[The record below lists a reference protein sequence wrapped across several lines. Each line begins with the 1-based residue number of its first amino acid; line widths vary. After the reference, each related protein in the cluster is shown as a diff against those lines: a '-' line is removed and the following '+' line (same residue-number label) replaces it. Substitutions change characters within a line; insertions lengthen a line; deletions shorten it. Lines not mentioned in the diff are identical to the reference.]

1 MTRLYNRASFDQH
14 LAKTVELCQS
24 SGQAACLLIAD
35 IDRFKVINDTY
46 GHPTGDVV
54 IRLVSEV
61 LTRAFPRKNDFVAR
75 YAGDEFAVIIA
86 ETSTDDAQT
95 LGKRL
100 MDSVRSQTIITDT
113 GTKGH
118 VTLSV
123 GLSGLRRNDTSAA
136 WLARADAALYRAKK
150 GGRDRIIVSA

>member
-14 LAKTVELCQS
+14 LSKTAELCQN
-24 SGQAACLLIAD
+24 SGQSACLLIAD

-46 GHPTGDVV
+46 GHPTGDAV

-75 YAGDEFAVIIA
+75 YAGDEFAVILA
-86 ETSTDDAQT
+86 ETSMDDAQVLT
-95 LGKRL
+95 KRL
-100 MDSVRSQTIITDT
+100 MESIRSQTIVTET

-123 GLSGLRRNDTSAA
+123 GLAGLRRNDSSAG
-136 WLARADAALYRAKK
+136 WLSRADAALYRSKK
-150 GGRDRIIVSA
+150 AGRDRVAVSV